1 MKLKKT
7 AAETSLAPVARTL
20 KSCSSRLYPWIMS
33 SNETCAPSPPCSF
46 SSTGPKCSFLSSLR
60 RLVQASRVNLS
71 FSFFHE
77 ANRLSNA
84 TWKSSKRKKSH
95 HVISGREARKCTKYN
110 INPIPATWGGLH
122 KTPSIFSKP
131 LTLWPPNLHRLS
143 NLLAESK
150 YPSKYILNEK
160 YLDSKVFDK
169 IMQNLPRIRLEAL
182 IGSQRTFIVLTIVYE
197 WQTINKRPQRSY
209 VNAMNL

>member
-1 MKLKKT
+1 MLCARSILKLSSFSLRSKNLKAFYRMKLKKT

-46 SSTGPKCSFLSSLR
+46 SSIGSNCSCLNSLR

-110 INPIPATWGGLH
+110 INPIPATWGGGGGG
-122 KTPSIFSKP
+122 SIRP
-131 LTLWPPNLHRLS
+131 LQYFQNRSRYGHQTFTDCRIYWQNPN
-143 NLLAESK
+143 
-150 YPSKYILNEK
+150 I
-160 YLDSKVFDK
+160 
-169 IMQNLPRIRLEAL
+169 
-182 IGSQRTFIVLTIVYE
+182 
-197 WQTINKRPQRSY
+197 PQSTY
-209 VNAMNL
+209 